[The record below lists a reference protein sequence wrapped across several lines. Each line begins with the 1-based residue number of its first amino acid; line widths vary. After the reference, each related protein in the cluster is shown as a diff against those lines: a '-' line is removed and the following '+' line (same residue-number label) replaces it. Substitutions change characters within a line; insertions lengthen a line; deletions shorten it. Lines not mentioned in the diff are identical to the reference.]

1 MTEDKQVFDTC
12 RSRYDGTGGMAGF
25 AMVLRSE
32 LVKAWSFDEGY
43 KWWYGD
49 DDLVNWVNHNTPYKT
64 VISHKTH
71 CVHADSMTIKT
82 NPPEDF
88 ENIVEEDK
96 KRFIMKWGENN
107 AR

>member
-1 MTEDKQVFDTC
+1 
-12 RSRYDGTGGMAGF
+12 
-25 AMVLRSE
+25 
-32 LVKAWSFDEGY
+32 
-43 KWWYGD
+43 
-49 DDLVNWVNHNTPYKT
+49 
-64 VISHKTH
+64 
-71 CVHADSMTIKT
+71 MTIKT